1 MAKRE
6 TDTMD
11 TFVESSWYFFR
22 YCSPRFDRGPFD
34 KKAVAY
40 WMGSQ
45 YNQPQSGVEGEA
57 PPALPVEGATR
68 APGIDQY
75 IGGIEHAV
83 LHLLYARFF
92 TKALRDLGY
101 LPGWLSEPFK
111 NLLTQGM
118 VIKDGAKMSKSKG
131 NVVDPDYLI
140 EKYGADTAR
149 LFSLFAAPPEKDLD
163 WSDQGVEGAYRF
175 IGRVYRLIN
184 NWAPEDDPGLKVDKK
199 IVLLR
204 NRTIKKVTEDLER
217 FHFNTAIA
225 AIMEYVNG
233 LQLELPK
240 ICRIDLETLVLL
252 LTPFAPHVAEE
263 LWEGLG
269 HKDLVSTGSW
279 PTHDEAALRV
289 ERTTLIVQVNG
300 TLRGKIDIPV
310 GTSEEEA
317 RKLALKEEKVQK
329 ILADRSL
336 VKTIYVTDK
345 LINLVTQ

>member
-1 MAKRE
+1 MK
-6 TDTMD
+6 D
-11 TFVESSWYFFR
+11 
-22 YCSPRFDRGPFD
+22 G
-34 KKAVAY
+34 
-40 WMGSQ
+40 
-45 YNQPQSGVEGEA
+45 GV
-57 PPALPVEGATR
+57 
-68 APGIDQY
+68 DQY

-92 TKALRDLGY
+92 TKVLRDLGY
-101 LPGWLSEPFK
+101 LPGWLSEPFR

-131 NVVDPDYLI
+131 NVVDPNYLI

-175 IGRVYRLIN
+175 IGRVYRLVN
-184 NWAPEDDPGLKVDKK
+184 NWVPEDDPGLKVDKK

-233 LQLELPK
+233 LQPLLPK
-240 ICRIDLETLVLL
+240 IARADLETLVLL
-252 LTPFAPHVAEE
+252 LSPFAPHLAEE
-263 LWEGLG
+263 LWEKLG
-269 HKDLVSTGSW
+269 HKELVSTAAW
-279 PTHDEAALRV
+279 PTYDEEALRV
-289 ERTTLIVQVNG
+289 ERTVLIVQVNG
-300 TLRGKIDIPV
+300 TLRGKIDIPI
-310 GTSEEEA
+310 GTSEGEA
-317 RKLALKEEKVQK
+317 RDLALKEEKVQK
-329 ILADRSL
+329 ILADRKL
-336 VKTIYVTDK
+336 VKTIYVADK